1 MWLGSVGGS
10 LGDDSTLTLGMAASA
25 LALLSNHVVKTT
37 IKPLMTIPITPAT
50 MSPKMPAAMA
60 PREALDGSWVG
71 VLRFERGAPW
81 LTAEASSITSRAGRA
96 KANRFAML
104 LMTSGHS
111 NHCQPPKGPVKAGS
125 EK

>member
-1 MWLGSVGGS
+1 
-10 LGDDSTLTLGMAASA
+10 
-25 LALLSNHVVKTT
+25 
-37 IKPLMTIPITPAT
+37 
-50 MSPKMPAAMA
+50 MA
-60 PREALDGSWVG
+60 PREASAGSWVG
-71 VLRFERGAPW
+71 AFRFERGIPW
-81 LTAEASSITSRAGRA
+81 LTAEASSMTLRAGRA